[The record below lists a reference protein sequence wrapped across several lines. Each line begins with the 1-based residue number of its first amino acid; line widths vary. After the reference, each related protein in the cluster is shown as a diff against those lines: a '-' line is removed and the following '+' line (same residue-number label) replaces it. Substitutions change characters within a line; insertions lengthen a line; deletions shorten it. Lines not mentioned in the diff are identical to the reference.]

1 MECLRATVGSDK
13 ENENLG
19 ARGLSFYGGETLT
32 IGADLTN
39 GTTVQVDVPGV
50 GIGTT
55 TRFPLGSYI
64 QVGNEIMRV
73 KSATLSGSGNNELSV
88 IRGSLGSVQEDHV
101 QGSVIRKI
109 DPIPVEFRRPSI
121 IRSSGHTFEYVGYG
135 PGNYSTSL
143 PQVQVRTLTERE
155 EFLNQSQERSCGT
168 VVYTGMNN
176 RGDFFIG
183 NKRVSSATGQ
193 ERTFDAPV
201 PTVTGEDPSRLS
213 VIFDEV
219 IVKERLVVEGGKSR
233 TILSQFDGPVTFNE
247 VVKMNAALTVNELIK
262 LNGTFEITN
271 QTQSNSRD
279 TGSFTTDGGLGVER
293 NLNVGEN
300 FFVTGIS
307 TFNGAVTFNT
317 SLLPDSDEGAS
328 LGSAALPW
336 SEAHFGEIRI
346 AVTDDN
352 TIDTATGGSYS

>member
-1 MECLRATVGSDK
+1 M
-13 ENENLG
+13 G

-88 IRGSLGSVQEDHV
+88 IRGSLGSVQENHS

-328 LGSAALPW
+328 VGSATLPW

-352 TIDTATGGSYS
+352 TIDTASGGSYA